1 MEWIDR
7 LAEGLGV
14 EPLTEPE
21 TTRLL
26 ATAREVAHRVERKI
40 TPLAAFQL
48 GVAVGRSEA
57 GGAGRETAFTRA
69 LEMLIHRLPEAT
81 ADEPP

>member
-14 EPLTEPE
+14 APLSESE
-21 TTRLL
+21 TSRLL
-26 ATAREVAHRVERKI
+26 ATAREVAHRVERKV

-57 GGAGRETAFTRA
+57 EGSGREMAFTRA

-81 ADEPP
+81 TDE